1 MSCALAG
8 QSERLLHAG
17 ERVVRRK
24 NFSSLKVNNWT
35 DIGSDLGSE
44 ANGIFMNCVHF
55 HDCNDYD
62 PVHILTH
69 QAHVDRS
76 SIFLQIWLFPIL

>member
-8 QSERLLHAG
+8 QSERLFACWREG
-17 ERVVRRK
+17 GSKE
-24 NFSSLKVNNWT
+24 NFSSLKVNDWT

-55 HDCNDYD
+55 HD
-62 PVHILTH
+62 VMIMIQST
-69 QAHVDRS
+69 S
-76 SIFLQIWLFPIL
+76 